1 MLLGTLSCLGAL
13 AAGGWATTSFVSAA
27 AETSHPPQGRFVTL
41 PQGRVHLVDT
51 GEPFPGAPV
60 VLMIHG
66 ASSLHA
72 DLLAVLGRGLRGKA
86 RLIAIDRPG
95 HGWSDRLGGREMAD
109 PARQAEALIAAMKA
123 IDINRFTI
131 IAHSLAGAVSTR
143 MALEWPDMV
152 AGMVLLGAVTHP
164 WPGKAISWYYHP
176 TSNPALGPVFSRLL
190 AIPAGSAMLDASIA
204 SVFAPQA
211 VPDSYAENA
220 QIRLVLR
227 PATFE
232 ANAQDVAAVH
242 DFVEAQQIRYGELAM
257 PVVAI
262 AGEDD
267 TIVSSD
273 IHSRAL
279 VRAVRNGRL
288 IILPG
293 VGHMPHHAVPDLIV
307 REVLAMGAGMGTGMD
322 AGAR

>member
-13 AAGGWATTSFVSAA
+13 AAGGWVTTSFVSAA
-27 AETSHPPQGRFVTL
+27 AETRYPAQGRFVVL
-41 PQGRVHLVDT
+41 PAGRLHLVDT

-72 DLLAVLGRGLRGKA
+72 DLLAVLGPALKGKA
-86 RLIAIDRPG
+86 RIIAIDRPG

-109 PARQAEALIAAMKA
+109 PARQADAIIAAMKA
-123 IDINRFTI
+123 IEVSRFTI
-131 IAHSLAGAVSTR
+131 VAHSLAGAVSTR
-143 MALEWPDMV
+143 IALEWPEMIT
-152 AGMVLLGAVTHP
+152 GMVLLGAVTHP

-176 TSNPALGPVFSRLL
+176 TSNPALGPVFSRVL
-190 AIPAGSAMLDASIA
+190 AIPAGSAVLESSIS

-211 VPDSYAENA
+211 VPADYAENA

-232 ANAQDVAAVH
+232 ANAQDVAVVH
-242 DFVEAQQIRYGELAM
+242 DFVEAQQVRYGELAM

-262 AGEDD
+262 GGEDD
-267 TIVSSD
+267 TIVSTD

-279 VRAVRNGRL
+279 VKAVGNGRL
-288 IILPG
+288 ITLPG
-293 VGHMPHHAVPDLIV
+293 VGHMPHHAVPDMIAHEL
-307 REVLAMGAGMGTGMD
+307 LTM
-322 AGAR
+322 ARGVP

>member
-13 AAGGWATTSFVSAA
+13 AAGGWATTGFVSAA
-27 AETSHPPQGRFVTL
+27 AETRHPAQGRFVDL
-41 PQGRVHLVDT
+41 PEGRLHLIDT

-72 DLLAVLGRGLRGKA
+72 DLLAVLGPGLRGKT
-86 RLIAIDRPG
+86 RIIAIDRPG

-109 PARQAEALIAAMKA
+109 PARQALAIVAALKA
-123 IDINRFTI
+123 IDISRFTI

-143 MALEWPDMV
+143 MALEWPGMV
-152 AGMVLLGAVTHP
+152 TGMVLLGAVTHP

-176 TSNPALGPVFSRLL
+176 TSNPVLGPLFSRLL

-211 VPDSYAENA
+211 VPDGYAQQA
-220 QIRLVLR
+220 QVRLVLR
-227 PATFE
+227 PAAFE
-232 ANAQDVAAVH
+232 ANAQDVAVVH
-242 DFVEAQQIRYGELAM
+242 DFVEAQQVRYGELAM

-279 VRAVRNGRL
+279 VSAVRNGRL
-288 IILPG
+288 VILPG
-293 VGHMPHHAVPDLIV
+293 VGHMPHHAVPGLIV
-307 REVLAMGAGMGTGMD
+307 REVLAMAVAVG
-322 AGAR
+322 